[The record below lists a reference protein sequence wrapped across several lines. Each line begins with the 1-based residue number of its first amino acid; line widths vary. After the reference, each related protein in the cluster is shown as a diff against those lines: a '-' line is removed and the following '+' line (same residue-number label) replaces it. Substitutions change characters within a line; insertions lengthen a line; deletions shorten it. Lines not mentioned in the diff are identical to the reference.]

1 MPRRPCYS
9 GPVSL
14 TKRILIGLTILLL
27 VAIGAVAWMFRSRAE
42 AIPDQLAPIDAAE
55 ADPNKVVLPG
65 SAGLPDLKLAD
76 LRGKTVYLLVG
87 DRESMQA
94 KESKLFDR
102 VLNRWILPE
111 DVVGYGIAD
120 TEGFQ
125 LLAGK
130 IEEFMGGLRPEL
142 RLPLYLDFEGAITRA
157 FKLPKGH
164 AGLVVLGPGGEILL
178 RHSGPPPE
186 GPEGDKLIERLKT
199 LLRAQEPTHP
209 PAPAFKLGALD
220 NAACKGKVCIFVFL
234 AHPVKKTDLPGV
246 KDGFDGDTDAMWK
259 QLQDPS
265 VRLAGIVHDSDA
277 KLVANDAKSEKG
289 EKGDKSD
296 KPGATPPPKVEAVLV
311 GALADVELRRWITVA
326 AAPEARAALQI
337 PEDQAGIVV
346 IDADGNLA
354 VRELG
359 VVRMY
364 KFTRVSE
371 LLGVDLSDRRE

>member
-1 MPRRPCYS
+1 
-9 GPVSL
+9 VSL

-27 VAIGAVAWMFRSRAE
+27 VVIGAAAWMFRSRAE
-42 AIPDQLAPIDAAE
+42 AIPDQLAPIDTAE
-55 ADPNKVVLPG
+55 ADPSKVVIPG
-65 SAGLPDLKLAD
+65 TGGLPNLVLAD

-87 DRESMQA
+87 DRESMEA
-94 KESKLFDR
+94 KESKRFDR
-102 VLNRWILPE
+102 ALNRWIIPD

-130 IEEFMGGLRPEL
+130 IEEFIGAMRPEL

-164 AGLVVLGPGGEILL
+164 TGVVVLGPGGEILM

-186 GPEGDKLIERLKT
+186 GPEGDRLIEQLRT
-199 LLRAQEPTHP
+199 HLRAQEPTLA

-234 AHPVKKTDLPGV
+234 ARPLKKADLPGV
-246 KDGFDGDTDAMWK
+246 KDGFDGDTEAMWK

-265 VRLAGIVHDSDA
+265 VRLASLVHDSDT
-277 KLVANDAKSEKG
+277 KLVAAAEKAAKA
-289 EKGDKSD
+289 D
-296 KPGATPPPKVEAVLV
+296 KPGAPPPKVEAVLV
-311 GALADVELRRWITVA
+311 GALADVELRRWTTVA
-326 AAPEARAALQI
+326 AAPEARTALQI
-337 PEDQAGIVV
+337 PEDQAGVV
-346 IDADGNLA
+346 VVDADGNLA
-354 VRELG
+354 VREVG

-364 KFTRVSE
+364 RFTRISE

>member
-1 MPRRPCYS
+1 M
-9 GPVSL
+9 SL

-27 VAIGAVAWMFRSRAE
+27 VVIGAAAWLFRSRAE
-42 AIPDQLAPIDAAE
+42 AIPDQLAPIDTAE
-55 ADPNKVVLPG
+55 ADPDKVVIPG
-65 SAGLPDLKLAD
+65 TGGLPDLVLAD

-102 VLNRWILPE
+102 ALARWVIPE
-111 DVVGYGIAD
+111 DVVGFGIAD

-130 IEEFMGGLRPEL
+130 IEEFIGAMRPEL
-142 RLPLYLDFEGAITRA
+142 RHPLYLDFQGAITRA

-164 AGLVVLGPGGEILL
+164 AGVVVLGPGGEILM

-186 GPEGDKLIERLKT
+186 GPEGDKVIEQLRT
-199 LLRAQEPTHP
+199 HLRAQEPTLP

-234 AHPVKKTDLPGV
+234 ARPVQKTDLPGV
-246 KDGFDGDTDAMWK
+246 KGGFDGDTDAMWK

-265 VRLAGIVHDSDA
+265 VRLASLVHDSDT
-277 KLVANDAKSEKG
+277 KLVAADEKAA
-289 EKGDKSD
+289 KSD
-296 KPGATPPPKVEAVLV
+296 KPASPPPPQVEAVLV
-311 GALADVELRRWITVA
+311 GALGDVELKRWTTVA
-326 AAPEARAALQI
+326 AAPEARTALQI
-337 PEDQAGIVV
+337 PEDQAGVVV
-346 IDADGNLA
+346 IDADGKLA

-364 KFTRVSE
+364 KFTRISE

>member
-1 MPRRPCYS
+1 M
-9 GPVSL
+9 SL

-27 VAIGAVAWMFRSRAE
+27 VVIGAAAWMFRSRAE
-42 AIPDQLAPIDAAE
+42 AIPDQLAPIDTAE
-55 ADPNKVVLPG
+55 ADPGKVVIPG
-65 SAGLPDLKLAD
+65 TGGLPDLVLAD

-102 VLNRWILPE
+102 ALNRWIIPD

-130 IEEFMGGLRPEL
+130 IEEFIGAMRPEL
-142 RLPLYLDFEGAITRA
+142 RHPLYLDFEGAITRA

-164 AGLVVLGPGGEILL
+164 AGVVVLGPGGEILM

-186 GPEGDKLIERLKT
+186 GPEGDKVIEQLRTHLK
-199 LLRAQEPTHP
+199 AQEPTLA

-220 NAACKGKVCIFVFL
+220 NAACRGKVCIFVFL
-234 AHPVKKTDLPGV
+234 ARPVKKTDLPGV

-265 VRLAGIVHDSDA
+265 VRLASLVHDSDA
-277 KLVANDAKSEKG
+277 KLVAADEKAAKAAKPDE
-289 EKGDKSD
+289 
-296 KPGATPPPKVEAVLV
+296 PGATPPRVEAVLV
-311 GALADVELRRWITVA
+311 GALADVELKRWTTVA

-337 PEDQAGIVV
+337 PEDQAGVVV

-354 VRELG
+354 VREIG

-364 KFTRVSE
+364 KFTRISE